1 MAIQLINLGTP
12 DGNDGDAIRDAFQKV
27 NNNFNELYNLE
38 QDVTNTIVTIA
49 LGGDLSG
56 EVTFSPQRTST
67 ETLTATILPNSV
79 ALGTDTT
86 GNYVESL
93 IAGTGVTITR
103 PSGIGVVPQIAIG
116 QNVAPSASP
125 TFARMSLTDLSLGIV
140 SNNQISTFAGD
151 LILDAATDLVRVSNN
166 LSVGGELAINNIEVN
181 DSLVVNGEFVIN
193 GDFSFNANI
202 TSDLK
207 PGVSKVYDLG
217 SSDNVW
223 DTLYVG
229 SVVSEE
235 IISSIIDCGKY

>member
-27 NNNFNELYNLE
+27 NDNFTELYDALGG
-38 QDVTNTIVTIA
+38 TAGTAVTIA
-49 LGGDLSG
+49 LAGDLEGS
-56 EVTFSPQRTST
+56 VTFSPLTSSI

-86 GNYVESL
+86 GNYIASL
-93 IAGTGVTITR
+93 TAGTGVTITT
-103 PSGIGVVPQIAIG
+103 PSGEGVIPQIAIG
-116 QNVAPSASP
+116 QNIAPSASP
-125 TFARMSLTDLSLGIV
+125 TFVRMTLTDLSLGVV
-140 SNNQISTFAGD
+140 SNNQINTFAGD
-151 LILDAATDLVRVSNN
+151 LILDSATDLVRVSNN